1 MNKNRQAK
9 LNNKRRKKDEAKKQ
23 QLVEHKQQALTR
35 KRELEHRQ
43 YNRSRELYL
52 DSIVPR
58 NHEGRR
64 QITGGYPLDL
74 GWGGLLEA
82 STLVGALLKI
92 EKTDQNRLK
101 DLTNT
106 IDHNPD
112 EFKE

>member
-1 MNKNRQAK
+1 MNKNRQTK
-9 LNNKRRKKDEAKKQ
+9 LNNKKRKQNEAKKQ
-23 QLVEHKQQALTR
+23 EVIEHKQQALTR
-35 KRELEHRQ
+35 KRELEYRQ
-43 YNRSRELYL
+43 ASRSREIYL

-82 STLVGALLKI
+82 SSLIGALLRV
-92 EKTDQNRLK
+92 EESDQNKLS
-101 DLTNT
+101 DLQNV